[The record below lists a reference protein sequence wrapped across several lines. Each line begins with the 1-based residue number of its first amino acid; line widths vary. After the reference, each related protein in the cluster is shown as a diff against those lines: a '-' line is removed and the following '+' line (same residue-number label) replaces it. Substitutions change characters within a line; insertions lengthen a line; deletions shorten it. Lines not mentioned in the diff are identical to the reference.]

1 MKSENGRMRGD
12 SNAKDEKM
20 RAENGR
26 IKGDLKER
34 TEEFALN
41 IIGLYSQLPKRRE
54 AQVLGDQLLRS
65 GTSVGAH
72 FREAQRA
79 KSNPDFISKIEG
91 GMQELEET
99 AYWLELLE
107 GASFCGRDQ
116 LEPLT
121 NEADQ
126 LMAIFVTIVRKTKA
140 GMSVEDSR
148 DGRVRVTC
156 SSRRIAT

>member
-1 MKSENGRMRGD
+1 
-12 SNAKDEKM
+12 
-20 RAENGR
+20 
-26 IKGDLKER
+26 
-34 TEEFALN
+34 
-41 IIGLYSQLPKRRE
+41 
-54 AQVLGDQLLRS
+54 
-65 GTSVGAH
+65 VGAH

-107 GASFCGRDQ
+107 GARFWERDQ
-116 LEPLT
+116 LEPLA

-126 LMAIFVTIVRKTKA
+126 LMAIFVTIIRKTKA
-140 GMSVEDSR
+140 GTSVEDSR

>member
-1 MKSENGRMRGD
+1 MKR
-12 SNAKDEKM
+12 
-20 RAENGR
+20 
-26 IKGDLKER
+26 DLKER
-34 TEEFALN
+34 TKEFALN

-99 AYWLELLE
+99 VYWA
-107 GASFCGRDQ
+107 GAAGRSKILRTRSIGAFDKRGG
-116 LEPLT
+116 P
-121 NEADQ
+121 
-126 LMAIFVTIVRKTKA
+126 I
-140 GMSVEDSR
+140 
-148 DGRVRVTC
+148 DGDFRNDCT
-156 SSRRIAT
+156 

>member
-1 MKSENGRMRGD
+1 M
-12 SNAKDEKM
+12 
-20 RAENGR
+20 
-26 IKGDLKER
+26 
-34 TEEFALN
+34 
-41 IIGLYSQLPKRRE
+41 
-54 AQVLGDQLLRS
+54 
-65 GTSVGAH
+65 GAH

-79 KSNPDFISKIEG
+79 KSSPDFISKIEG

-107 GASFCGRDQ
+107 GARFCLRDQ

-140 GMSVEDSR
+140 GMAKR
-148 DGRVRVTC
+148 KF
-156 SSRRIAT
+156 